1 MSRGDPDRLVAF
13 LEDGRRLGFLGPGD
27 VRPHVEHA
35 EAFAAALVDAGDGEP
50 PASLADLGSGG
61 GLPGVVLARLW
72 PTTRVLLVDAAHR
85 RCEHLRTVGGRLDL
99 DNVEVAE
106 GRAEELAHRI
116 EYREAFDAVTARS
129 LDVPPRTAEL
139 VTGFLRVGGVAVV
152 SEPPD
157 ARSGRWPEDALA
169 ALGLGPARR
178 VTHGGRHFVVLP
190 KMRTVPTGIP
200 RPTRRLVKRP
210 AW

>member
-1 MSRGDPDRLVAF
+1 MSPGPPDRLVAF

-35 EAFAAALVDAGDGEP
+35 EAFAAALVDASGGRP

-72 PTTRVLLVDAAHR
+72 PSTRVLLVDASHR

-99 DNVEVAE
+99 DHVEVAE

-116 EYREAFDAVTARS
+116 EYRETFDAVTARS
-129 LDVPPRTAEL
+129 LDTPARTAEL
-139 VTGFLRVGGVAVV
+139 ACGFLRVGGVAVV

-157 ARSGRWPEDALA
+157 ARAGRWPEAGLA
-169 ALGLGPARR
+169 ALGFGPARR
-178 VTHGGRHFVVLP
+178 VAHGGRHFVALP
-190 KMRTVPTGIP
+190 KVDTTPAGVP
-200 RPTRRLVKRP
+200 RPTRRLVKQP